1 MYGLGACHA
10 RRMWAGRIPQ
20 GDHGGPPV
28 GWLVAGYAGLT
39 GFLVLEGVVRERGS
53 ASSLEDSTD
62 DQGTTRLIL
71 SAYALAAVLPLL
83 LRPLRLRR
91 LPRSAGPVGLAI
103 EAMGLGV
110 RLWSMRTL
118 RGSYSRTLGTTEEQQ
133 VIDEGPYRLIRH
145 PGYLGSLLTWAGCSV
160 ASGSLPTVNIVT
172 GLLAG
177 AYRRRITVEE
187 QLLGRDLPGYLD
199 YSKRTKKV
207 IPLVW

>member
-1 MYGLGACHA
+1 
-10 RRMWAGRIPQ
+10 
-20 GDHGGPPV
+20 
-28 GWLVAGYAGLT
+28 LVAGYAGLT
-39 GFLVLEGVVRERGS
+39 GFLVLEGVVREQGS

-71 SAYALAAVLPLL
+71 GAYALAAVLPLL
-83 LRPLRLRR
+83 LRPLGLRR
-91 LPRSAGPVGLAI
+91 LPRSAGPLGLAI

-133 VIDEGPYRLIRH
+133 VIDKGPYRLIRH

-160 ASGSLPTVNIVT
+160 ASGNLPTVTIVT
-172 GLLAG
+172 GLLVG

-199 YSKRTKKV
+199 YSNRTKKV
-207 IPLVW
+207 IPFVW